1 MTPWILAKMLETTS
15 DPKRMDVNGHN
26 LVDKHTPVPLLPEH
40 DLGMLR
46 THERRPPHALSR
58 HPTHALPVDRAAAR
72 EVRLG
77 KRSTG
82 RTHDLDCLPGTNL
95 VAVNKASGVRDI
107 LVVFLWGGMSSRCC
121 HRPEPVILG
130 SFRTALLST
139 RSAQ

>member
-1 MTPWILAKMLETTS
+1 MLETTS

-46 THERRPPHALSR
+46 THESMVGNEMRRPPHALSR

-77 KRSTG
+77 YSVLLAEHMISTACQA
-82 RTHDLDCLPGTNL
+82 R
-95 VAVNKASGVRDI
+95 I
-107 LVVFLWGGMSSRCC
+107 
-121 HRPEPVILG
+121 
-130 SFRTALLST
+130 
-139 RSAQ
+139 